1 MKLTKIYSLAT
12 VLILTAVSAFAQ
24 GQITYNNVRIDEVK
38 NLSGVTEK
46 YRVSM
51 DVNLSDI
58 DVRNQQMVVLT
69 PQVVSSD
76 KQETL
81 FLPQIIFAGSTRLNV
96 IRRQVLFGH
105 YAPGYDR
112 NSKLYRAKD
121 FKPQGTIAYTT
132 EFPAHA
138 WMKKA
143 DFGVAQE
150 VMGCASCIEPSAKGF
165 QSLLPIKKEP
175 YKPAFAVNYV
185 APEVEAVKNRSES
198 LEAHFNYRVARSEL
212 LKDYKNNQAELDRV
226 NSFVSKINA
235 DKNLTI
241 SDFAIEGFASPE
253 GSSEGNLTLSKNRAN
268 TFASYLKSNFNIANN
283 KMKVQGKG
291 EDWDGLRSA
300 VLASNMSNKEAILKA
315 IDNNSDANNRKRA
328 LKNLNG
334 GATYRE
340 LLETI
345 YPELRR
351 NTLRVSYVVKGF
363 NLEEALQAYRTN
375 PYQLSLEEMFRIS
388 QTFTK
393 GSQDFIDVF
402 KTAVKYFPESEI
414 ARINVAAAYL
424 EAGKYSEAKDLL
436 LKAGNSSETLNN
448 LAIVSFY
455 EGNYKQAR
463 SYFEQAMAKGSKAA
477 PQNLQE
483 LAKFEESL

>member
-1 MKLTKIYSLAT
+1 MKKKLVSLLFTLLLPLSMLGQTVGVKTNLLHWASVTPNMAVEVGLAKHVTAELYGAYNSFRIIKKGHTKWKHWFVQPEVRYWTCEKFNGFFVGVHAMG
-12 VLILTAVSAFAQ
+12 
-24 GQITYNNVRIDEVK
+24 GQFN
-38 NLSGVTEK
+38 
-46 YRVSM
+46 
-51 DVNLSDI
+51 
-58 DVRNQQMVVLT
+58 MV
-69 PQVVSSD
+69 
-76 KQETL
+76 
-81 FLPQIIFAGSTRLNV
+81 G
-96 IRRQVLFGH
+96 
-105 YAPGYDR
+105 
-112 NSKLYRAKD
+112 
-121 FKPQGTIAYTT
+121 FKVPPIAYS
-132 EFPAHA
+132 FNDSYLDKLH
-138 WMKKA
+138 
-143 DFGVAQE
+143 
-150 VMGCASCIEPSAKGF
+150 
-165 QSLLPIKKEP
+165 
-175 YKPAFAVNYV
+175 
-185 APEVEAVKNRSES
+185 
-198 LEAHFNYRVARSEL
+198 NYRYEG
-212 LKDYKNNQAELDRV
+212 D
-226 NSFVSKINA
+226 FV
-235 DKNLTI
+235 
-241 SDFAIEGFASPE
+241 
-253 GSSEGNLTLSKNRAN
+253 
-268 TFASYLKSNFNIANN
+268 
-283 KMKVQGKG
+283 
-291 EDWDGLRSA
+291 
-300 VLASNMSNKEAILKA
+300 
-315 IDNNSDANNRKRA
+315 
-328 LKNLNG
+328 G